1 MNDVLINHCNIIFLT
16 NKMAMSFLF
25 IAIITFRQA
34 EGRYVGGFG
43 PLRAGNQRVK
53 IRVKKT
59 HGQISTICT
68 L

>member
-1 MNDVLINHCNIIFLT
+1 
-16 NKMAMSFLF
+16 MAMILRISFLF

-43 PLRAGNQRVK
+43 PLKAGNQRVK
-53 IRVKKT
+53 IRGKKS
-59 HGQISTICT
+59 HGQISTIST

>member
-1 MNDVLINHCNIIFLT
+1 MFCNIACY
-16 NKMAMSFLF
+16 KMAMLMRIRYLFLA
-25 IAIITFRQA
+25 IAIFSKVD
-34 EGRYVGGFG
+34 GRYVGGFG

-59 HGQISTICT
+59 HGQISTIST